1 MSHSGS
7 QQCAEPPRGLSF
19 CACDS
24 VPVTRPG
31 YKEIVIVVVDAKA
44 GVRKEKRKMVE
55 IFRLQIMGDKHTMVA
70 RRWGKRKA
78 RAQNPPSRERR
89 NARARASRA
98 GWTVRS
104 RSTGSIG
111 LGMSSCRV
119 ASLGAGLSIWVLETL
134 RA

>member
-1 MSHSGS
+1 MSHNNVLR
-7 QQCAEPPRGLSF
+7 AAPRSEF

-24 VPVTRPG
+24 VLVTRPE
-31 YKEIVIVVVDAKA
+31 YKEIVIVVDVMA
-44 GVRKEKRKMVE
+44 GVRKEKRKMVGL
-55 IFRLQIMGDKHTMVA
+55 FQLQMMGDKHTMVA

-78 RAQNPPSRERR
+78 REQSPPSRERQD
-89 NARARASRA
+89 ARARASRA

-119 ASLGAGLSIWVLETL
+119 ASQGAGLPTWALGTP